1 MNAQNP
7 NRQSGWGSV
16 LDIEIYL
23 NVTEP
28 MHPSQRRDGIQIRFR
43 ILLRYCKGS
52 EHLKI
57 TQFLPSL
64 MAAWAADRRAMGT
77 RKGEQD
83 T

>member
-1 MNAQNP
+1 MCPGTDSYKRKNP
-7 NRQSGWGSV
+7 QPRKSGWGSV

-28 MHPSQRRDGIQIRFR
+28 MHPSQGRDGIQIRFR

-57 TQFLPSL
+57 T
-64 MAAWAADRRAMGT
+64 
-77 RKGEQD
+77 
-83 T
+83 